1 MEEKISNEEKLKL
14 GKNRPIDLT
23 PEGIES
29 MHETARGIAKSIY
42 PNNEI
47 LILINSEAWR
57 AEDSKN
63 IIKKVLKESG
73 IKVSRQKTLRDLR
86 PFDRFNMDFV
96 RREIIEYPEGA
107 DVVRRNRYS
116 LDKDFQAPNKN
127 FETSSEVRKRIGRI
141 CKWVKNLAKSSEY
154 KGKKIHIIG
163 ITHFEIINP
172 IMEDLFD
179 FRLVNGEEIKRAELL
194 RIEFKY
200 DWTIN
205 QLSIIAFFRGI
216 KKEGI
221 VFDEKTKRFKVLTS
235 N

>member
-1 MEEKISNEEKLKL
+1 MEEKISKKEKLRL
-14 GKNRPIDLT
+14 GKDRPIDLT

-29 MHETARGIAKSIY
+29 MHETAKVIAKNIH
-42 PNNEI
+42 PDNEI

-63 IIKKVLKESG
+63 IIKKVLKEAG
-73 IKVSRQKTLRDLR
+73 LKVSRQKTLSDLR
-86 PFDRFNMDFV
+86 PFDRFNMEFV
-96 RREIIEYPEGA
+96 RKEIIEYPEGA

-127 FETSSEVRKRIGRI
+127 FETSSEVRKRIGRV

-154 KGKKIHIIG
+154 KGKKIHVIG
-163 ITHFEIINP
+163 ITHFELINP

-179 FRLVNGEEIKRAELL
+179 FRLLNGEEIKRAELL

-200 DWTIN
+200 DWNTN
-205 QLSIIAFFRGI
+205 QLSIKAYFRGV

-221 VFDEKTKRFKVLTS
+221 IFDEKTRRFSLLKK
-235 N
+235 